1 MGCERDGVVA
11 GVSENSMEKTGRR
24 LRSEWQRIGNR
35 ARLLGGRAAE
45 KVCAPLV
52 STTASSL
59 TLSQGSSCSRYN

>member
-1 MGCERDGVVA
+1 MRCERDGVVA

-45 KVCAPLV
+45 SVCTTV
-52 STTASSL
+52 FTTASSL